1 MPPRLLQNFNGGRAL
16 IVTALPGSEG
26 ALASTLTKLGVAP
39 EYPPLIDGKAMI
51 DTSDLV
57 PDRDIL
63 FIDGDLE
70 GAVDLP
76 VDPETRL
83 PPIPVIGMV
92 GVEAPSR
99 LKALVNL
106 GASSFLRKPVHGA
119 AVYTS
124 LFMGINQFLLRSSM
138 SEHINDLEAR
148 RRARRIV
155 IKATLRVMRE
165 TGLDD
170 DQAYSRLRRESMR
183 SRMSLE
189 QFCEAFLS
197 SEPQADVTP
206 DGTISQIK
214 SSRQPKAL

>member
-1 MPPRLLQNFNGGRAL
+1 MTPRLLQNFNGGHAL
-16 IVTALPGSEG
+16 IVTTTPGSEG
-26 ALASTLTKLGVAP
+26 ALASTLAKLGVTSD
-39 EYPPLIDGKAMI
+39 YPPLIDGKAAI
-51 DTSDLV
+51 DVASLV

-70 GAVDLP
+70 GVLDLP

-119 AVYTS
+119 AVYSS

-138 SEHINDLEAR
+138 SDHINDLEAR

-165 TGLDD
+165 MGLDD
-170 DQAYSRLRRESMR
+170 DQAYSWLRRESMR

-197 SEPQADVTP
+197 SEPRADTTP
-206 DGTISQIK
+206 NGPVPLTRSG
-214 SSRQPKAL
+214 RQFKAL